1 MRNNLKEEKRKL
13 VYTVLS
19 SENTVRNSIHASIIQ
34 RLRPEFSEIIIICYG
49 ERYQKTEG
57 NITYISGKYRDWLRA
72 IPDIKELSL
81 IYSNDYFLGG
91 LMGVLLKKIKKVP
104 LFIRIGSP
112 WKYELTS
119 PLALAKSI
127 AVKIIRPLIIR
138 NSDYVIYNSKAV
150 VQQRVPHR
158 YRVIYNGI
166 DTTLFKPLEIE
177 RIDPKKLNV
186 VYIGNLNLEKGLE
199 YLFEATKGLTEK
211 ITLSIVGDGPLR
223 KELTQKYPY
232 AHFYGRIPQKE
243 IPRTINQHDLLVL
256 PTLVESFPNVL
267 LEAMACGKPI
277 IATNIYGI
285 PEIVKDQQEGFLIKP
300 KDSKELKEKIEDIM
314 NHPEQARKMGL
325 RGIETARLYDSKKQV
340 EEMYQALLAI
350 KT

>member
-1 MRNNLKEEKRKL
+1 
-13 VYTVLS
+13 
-19 SENTVRNSIHASIIQ
+19 
-34 RLRPEFSEIIIICYG
+34 
-49 ERYQKTEG
+49 
-57 NITYISGKYRDWLRA
+57 
-72 IPDIKELSL
+72 
-81 IYSNDYFLGG
+81 
-91 LMGVLLKKIKKVP
+91 MGVLLKKIKKVP